1 MSVAASGGIGK
12 GGAAFFS
19 SLCMSTFG
27 LGCWQSVRYFEKIEQ
42 MEQREKEL
50 AMEPQALENNA
61 KCSLEEIQPSDQQ
74 SVLDKSEKDGIKG
87 AYGNRGHRPLV
98 VSGKFRYEDELLLG
112 PRGPPL
118 GALSATGPNSG
129 RSGGGMASSPQGYY
143 LITPLVRN
151 NNSGTV
157 LVNRGWVPRS
167 YIQGKHPWRRPSGNV
182 SIVGVAS
189 KTEIPRFMSPP
200 HSEKEP
206 KQLLWMDRVAIE
218 SKTKTNGQ
226 SPLIMTETVG
236 DDQKME
242 DMAPFK
248 PSLSSVGEF
257 KVTTT
262 THAGYAATWF
272 GLSGAGIIMTR
283 KLITRGR

>member
-98 VSGKFRYEDELLLG
+98 VSGKFR
-112 PRGPPL
+112 
-118 GALSATGPNSG
+118 
-129 RSGGGMASSPQGYY
+129 
-143 LITPLVRN
+143 
-151 NNSGTV
+151 
-157 LVNRGWVPRS
+157 
-167 YIQGKHPWRRPSGNV
+167 
-182 SIVGVAS
+182 
-189 KTEIPRFMSPP
+189 
-200 HSEKEP
+200 
-206 KQLLWMDRVAIE
+206 
-218 SKTKTNGQ
+218 
-226 SPLIMTETVG
+226 
-236 DDQKME
+236 
-242 DMAPFK
+242 
-248 PSLSSVGEF
+248 
-257 KVTTT
+257 
-262 THAGYAATWF
+262 
-272 GLSGAGIIMTR
+272 
-283 KLITRGR
+283 